1 MEYDAAND
9 YTPGRCRSPMLNLQ
23 DRLTNSA
30 FVFRGYNVTNLGR
43 SAELLEHRSYHAV
56 VERCLRDASEIASEQ
71 LHRKIDLV
79 DRVRNRQETDLE
91 TYADAVTLILAM
103 EQAQLKLLDE
113 FFGIE
118 YAKVRL
124 AFGYS
129 LGEVG
134 ALVASGVMD
143 LRSALC
149 VPLAMSAD
157 CIELARD
164 VTLGV
169 LFSRGPAL
177 DADAVYKLC
186 LRINSQGRGVIG
198 ISAFLAPNS
207 LLLMGQANTI
217 DHFAD
222 LMREWLPQKLYLRK
236 NDSRWPP
243 MHTPIVWQRNIPNR
257 SAVMMQTLPGGF
269 KAPTPA
275 VLSLVTGKL
284 SYNDFNARDLLNRWI
299 DHPQR
304 LWDAVSETLAMGIDT
319 VVHVGPEPNLVPAT
333 IKRVADNVTTQLA
346 AKSWEG
352 VGLRAVS
359 RAVRRPWLAKIL
371 PTRSSLL
378 RAPFVRQLNLEDWLL
393 EQEVQ

>member
-1 MEYDAAND
+1 MPRTLYPSAANH
-9 YTPGRCRSPMLNLQ
+9 GSNLNLQ
-23 DRLTNSA
+23 DRLSNSA
-30 FVFRGYNVTNLGR
+30 YVFRGYNVTNLGR
-43 SAELLEHRSYHAV
+43 SAELLEHRAYGSI
-56 VERCLRDASEIASEQ
+56 VERWLREASEMASEQ
-71 LHRKIDLV
+71 LHRKINLTE
-79 DRVRNRQETDLE
+79 RVRNRQEIDLD
-91 TYADAVTLILAM
+91 TYADAIALILAM

-113 FFGIE
+113 FFGVE
-118 YAKVRL
+118 LAKARL

-149 VPLAMSAD
+149 VPLAMSDD
-157 CIELARD
+157 CIELARN

-186 LRINSQGRGVIG
+186 LRINTQGKGVIG
-198 ISAFLAPNS
+198 VSSYLAPNS
-207 LLLMGQANTI
+207 LLIMGQGDTI

-269 KAPTPA
+269 QAPTPA

-304 LWDAVSETLAMGIDT
+304 LWDAVSEMLAMGIDT

-333 IKRVADNVTTQLA
+333 IKRLADNVTTQLA
-346 AKSWEG
+346 AKSWER

-371 PTRSSLL
+371 PSRSSLL
-378 RAPFVRQLNLEDWLL
+378 RAPFVRHVNLEDWLL
-393 EQEVQ
+393 EQEVR

>member
-1 MEYDAAND
+1 
-9 YTPGRCRSPMLNLQ
+9 MLNLK

-43 SAELLEHRSYHAV
+43 TAELWAHPASGPI
-56 VERCLRDASEIASEQ
+56 VERH
-71 LHRKIDLV
+71 LHEGSAICCELLGRKVDLV
-79 DRVRNRQETDLE
+79 RRVEQKEEPDLDDYGE
-91 TYADAVTLILAM
+91 AVALIVAV
-103 EQAQLKLLDE
+103 EQAQLKLLEE

-118 YAKVRL
+118 YAKARMG
-124 AFGYS
+124 FGYS

-134 ALVASGVMD
+134 ALVAGGVMD
-143 LRSALC
+143 INSALHI
-149 VPLAMSAD
+149 PLAMAQD
-157 CIELARD
+157 CVELARD

-177 DADAVYKLC
+177 DADAVFKLC
-186 LRINSQGRGVIG
+186 LRINTAGKGVIG
-198 ISAFLAPNS
+198 ISSYLAPNS
-207 LLLMGQANTI
+207 LLLMGQRDTI
-217 DHFAD
+217 DRFAD

-243 MHTPIVWQRNIPNR
+243 MHTPIMWQRNIPNR

-269 KAPTPA
+269 TAPTPP
-275 VLSLVTGKL
+275 VLSLVTGKM
-284 SYNDFNARDLLNRWI
+284 SYNDFNTRDLLARWV

-304 LWDAVSETLAMGIDT
+304 LWDAVSETFSMGIDT
-319 VVHVGPEPNLVPAT
+319 IMHVGPEPNLVPAT
-333 IKRVADNVTTQLA
+333 FKRGADNVTTQLA

-359 RAVRRPWLAKIL
+359 RAVRRPWLAKLL

-378 RAPFVRQLNLEDWLL
+378 RAPFVRQVNLEDWLL
-393 EQEVQ
+393 EQEVA